1 MRCLFLVVLYAGV
14 ENKDATVRRE
24 CVGASTARRTRRIAK
39 EITAQC
45 IRMCDARVWTCI
57 DPCRCVRQSALASL
71 LCKVL
76 PMPDLSFTPTIEND
90 DPAAA
95 WLADIAS
102 GSRTAFDALYRA
114 TSAKLFGICLHFLP
128 DRSEAEDLLQ
138 EVYTNV
144 WRKAA
149 QFDAE
154 RASAGAWL
162 AMIARNKAIDRL
174 RTSPA
179 KHRHRPIED
188 AAEMPDSGPSPL
200 QHAEAS
206 ADHAQL
212 DACMGKLDAHRR
224 TLIRTAFFE
233 GVTYE
238 TLAERSGSP
247 LSTMK
252 SWIRRGLMQ
261 LRECLEA

>member
-1 MRCLFLVVLYAGV
+1 MS
-14 ENKDATVRRE
+14 E
-24 CVGASTARRTRRIAK
+24 
-39 EITAQC
+39 
-45 IRMCDARVWTCI
+45 
-57 DPCRCVRQSALASL
+57 
-71 LCKVL
+71 
-76 PMPDLSFTPTIEND
+76 LSFTSSMED
-90 DPAAA
+90 VDRAAA
-95 WLADIAS
+95 LLADVAD

-114 TSAKLFGICLHFLP
+114 TSAKLFGICLHFLS
-128 DRSEAEDLLQ
+128 DRGEAEDLLQ
-138 EVYTNV
+138 EIYANI

-154 RASAGAWL
+154 RANAGAWL
-162 AMIARNKAIDRL
+162 AMLARNKAIDRL

-179 KHRHRPIED
+179 RHRHRPIED
-188 AAEMPDSGPSPL
+188 AAEMADSGPSPF

-206 ADHAQL
+206 AERARL
-212 DACMGKLDAHRR
+212 NACMDKLDDRRR

-238 TLAERSGSP
+238 TLAERNDSP

-252 SWIRRGLMQ
+252 SWIRRGLIQ

>member
-1 MRCLFLVVLYAGV
+1 MS
-14 ENKDATVRRE
+14 E
-24 CVGASTARRTRRIAK
+24 
-39 EITAQC
+39 
-45 IRMCDARVWTCI
+45 
-57 DPCRCVRQSALASL
+57 
-71 LCKVL
+71 
-76 PMPDLSFTPTIEND
+76 LSFTSPMED
-90 DPAAA
+90 GDPAAA
-95 WLADIAS
+95 LLADIAS

-114 TSAKLFGICLHFLP
+114 TSAKLFGICLHFLT
-128 DRSEAEDLLQ
+128 DRGEAEDLLQ
-138 EVYTNV
+138 EIYANI

-162 AMIARNKAIDRL
+162 SMIARNKAIDRL

-206 ADHAQL
+206 AERAQL
-212 DACMGKLDAHRR
+212 DACMGKLDDHRR

>member
-1 MRCLFLVVLYAGV
+1 MS
-14 ENKDATVRRE
+14 E
-24 CVGASTARRTRRIAK
+24 
-39 EITAQC
+39 
-45 IRMCDARVWTCI
+45 
-57 DPCRCVRQSALASL
+57 
-71 LCKVL
+71 
-76 PMPDLSFTPTIEND
+76 LSFTSSVEDGDPT
-90 DPAAA
+90 AAL
-95 WLADIAS
+95 LADIAS

-128 DRSEAEDLLQ
+128 DRGEAEDLLQ
-138 EVYTNV
+138 EIYANI

-162 AMIARNKAIDRL
+162 TMIARNKAIDRL

-179 KHRHRPIED
+179 RHRHRPIED
-188 AAEMPDSGPSPL
+188 AADISDSGPSPL
-200 QHAEAS
+200 QHVEAS
-206 ADHAQL
+206 ADRARL
-212 DACMGKLDAHRR
+212 EACMDKLDDHRR
-224 TLIRTAFFE
+224 ALIRTAFFE

-261 LRECLEA
+261 LRACLEA

>member
-1 MRCLFLVVLYAGV
+1 MRNGIHRSQPRAAGWPCSYPFALQGAADVRVALHVLDG
-14 ENKDATVRRE
+14 RRR
-24 CVGASTARRTRRIAK
+24 SRR
-39 EITAQC
+39 
-45 IRMCDARVWTCI
+45 
-57 DPCRCVRQSALASL
+57 
-71 LCKVL
+71 
-76 PMPDLSFTPTIEND
+76 
-90 DPAAA
+90 
-95 WLADIAS
+95 
-102 GSRTAFDALYRA
+102 RTAFDALYRA
-114 TSAKLFGICLHFLP
+114 TSAKLFGICLNFLP
-128 DRSEAEDLLQ
+128 DRGEAEDLLQ
-138 EVYTNV
+138 EIYANI

-179 KHRHRPIED
+179 RHRHRPIVD
-188 AAEMPDSGPSPL
+188 AAEIPDSGPSPL
-200 QHAEAS
+200 QYAEAS
-206 ADHAQL
+206 ADRVLL
-212 DACMGKLDAHRR
+212 DACMDKLDDHRR

>member
-1 MRCLFLVVLYAGV
+1 MS
-14 ENKDATVRRE
+14 E
-24 CVGASTARRTRRIAK
+24 
-39 EITAQC
+39 
-45 IRMCDARVWTCI
+45 
-57 DPCRCVRQSALASL
+57 
-71 LCKVL
+71 
-76 PMPDLSFTPTIEND
+76 LSFTPSMED
-90 DPAAA
+90 GDPDAAL
-95 WLADIAS
+95 LADIAS

-138 EVYTNV
+138 EIYANI

-154 RASAGAWL
+154 RASAGAWI
-162 AMIARNKAIDRL
+162 AMIARSKAIDRL

-179 KHRHRPIED
+179 RHRHRPIED
-188 AAEMPDSGPSPL
+188 AAEMPDGGPSPL
-200 QHAEAS
+200 QFAEAS
-206 ADHAQL
+206 ADRARL
-212 DACMGKLDAHRR
+212 DGCMDKLDDRRR

-238 TLAERSGSP
+238 ALAERSGSP

>member
-1 MRCLFLVVLYAGV
+1 MS
-14 ENKDATVRRE
+14 E
-24 CVGASTARRTRRIAK
+24 
-39 EITAQC
+39 
-45 IRMCDARVWTCI
+45 
-57 DPCRCVRQSALASL
+57 
-71 LCKVL
+71 
-76 PMPDLSFTPTIEND
+76 LSFTSSMED
-90 DPAAA
+90 GDPAAA
-95 WLADIAS
+95 LLADIAS

-114 TSAKLFGICLHFLP
+114 TSAKLFGICLNFLP
-128 DRSEAEDLLQ
+128 DRGEAEDLLQ
-138 EVYTNV
+138 EIYANI

-154 RASAGAWL
+154 RASSGAWL

-179 KHRHRPIED
+179 RHRHRPIDD
-188 AAEMPDSGPSPL
+188 AAEIPDSGPSPL
-200 QHAEAS
+200 QYAEAS
-206 ADHAQL
+206 ADRVLL
-212 DACMGKLDAHRR
+212 DACMDKLDDHRR